1 MKKLFIELNKKFMI
15 KRFFTTLSLICLAL
29 GAYAEAKYM
38 TIEMTNGS
46 LISFLLADN
55 PVITYKSKNL
65 VVNNNEKTTYS
76 FEAVKNYHF
85 TESDESGVD
94 DLSANELRI
103 VWVDDETIEVQNA
116 QSNAIIAITDINGVV
131 ASQTKTDA
139 ERKATVKI
147 PNKAGVYV
155 ITVGKQSFKIIRKK

>member
-1 MKKLFIELNKKFMI
+1 MI
-15 KRFFTTLSLICLAL
+15 KRLFTTLSLICLAL

-38 TIEMTNGS
+38 TIEMSNGS
-46 LISFLLADN
+46 KISFLLADN
-55 PVITYKSKNL
+55 PVITYQKESL

-85 TESDESGVD
+85 TESNDSRVD
-94 DLSANELRI
+94 ALSANELRI

-116 QSNAIIAITDINGVV
+116 QSNSIVAIVAINGVV

-139 ERKATVKI
+139 EGTATVKI

-155 ITVGKQSFKIIRKK
+155 VTVGRQSFKIIRKN

>member
-1 MKKLFIELNKKFMI
+1 MI
-15 KRFFTTLSLICLAL
+15 KRFLTTFTLICLAL

-55 PVITYKSKNL
+55 PVITYQNNNL

-85 TESDESGVD
+85 TESNDSKVD
-94 DLSANELRI
+94 AISANELRL

-116 QSNAIIAITDINGVV
+116 QSNSIIAIIAINGVV

-139 ERKATVKI
+139 EGKATVKM

-155 ITVGKQSFKIIRKK
+155 ITVGKQSFKIIRK